1 MTPTKESFLQDLC
14 NLEIPTTIKFS
25 SDGQQVLYS
34 TELTWGHYHGKHP
47 VSTLWLASTGQQA
60 SSRKLTSGLF
70 KDYSPNW
77 SPDGQSIAF
86 ISDRAKVSR
95 QWAIYIMP
103 LMVGSAVEAYPIT
116 PLGNERAIEAY
127 EFSPNGKSIAYLC
140 ADEKTVQ
147 QKLRETNGEDVN
159 VWGEQLPYA
168 RLRIM
173 DLQTKQVRSLNL
185 DRHTSELCWSPDGK
199 QIGIKSLRTPDTEE
213 PYLTGSLISVVDSE
227 QLTVTNLVNFPRMI
241 WDLQWAT
248 SERLCFCGPTP
259 ADRLSVGTCVYSVEL
274 NSEAPTFERIAFGTE
289 NDASSLTRSKATIIA
304 KVEHRLESRI
314 CLLEGQSLYCEEEEL
329 GAFDVTFMP
338 DSSEVV
344 LALATSNVNKPVE
357 VYTKTANGIMVQL
370 SDHGSSFKDH
380 DFGACSFLRCQSTD
394 GQVELD
400 SCYFTPASRATGE
413 AITTSRKPL
422 PTVVL
427 IHGGPTTRLTNAF
440 NSYYYMLAP
449 YLLSQGYG
457 ILLPNYR
464 GSSGR
469 GERFASYTVGGTGQY
484 DYADVIA
491 LTQNAI
497 EKGYADKQRL
507 FVAGWST
514 GGLLTLLCSVRN
526 GSHGFGWKFNAS
538 SPGAAPSDLDT
549 MTMTSDLGSSAQAE
563 FNYDR
568 TPWNTDQSEP
578 RNHSGSALREFSAA
592 VKRSRETGTMVVP
605 PMLILHGEEDVR
617 VPVSQAW
624 GVRRALQSEGLP
636 FELVTYPRQGHF
648 FAEQKFWI
656 DMAMRLGRWCDKYI
670 GPGELRDL

>member
-1 MTPTKESFLQDLC
+1 MTSTKESFLQDLC

-25 SDGQQVLYS
+25 PDGQQVLYS
-34 TELTWGHYHGKHP
+34 TELTWGHYNGKHP
-47 VSTLWLASTGQQA
+47 VSTLWLASTGQQL

-70 KDYSPNW
+70 KDYSPSW

-86 ISDRAKVSR
+86 VSDRAKIGKK
-95 QWAIYIMP
+95 WAIYIMP

-127 EFSPNGKSIAYLC
+127 KFSPNGKSIAYLS
-140 ADEKTVQ
+140 ANEKTVQ
-147 QKLRETNGEDVN
+147 QKSREINGEDVN

-168 RLRIM
+168 RLRVV
-173 DLQTKQVRSLNL
+173 DLQTKQVRSLQL

-199 QIGIKSLRTPDTEE
+199 QIGLKSLRTPDTEE
-213 PYLTGSLISVVDSE
+213 PYLTGSLISVLDSE
-227 QLTVTNLVNFPRMI
+227 LLTVTNLLNFPKNI

-259 ADRLSVGTCVYSVEL
+259 ADRISVGTCVYSVDV
-274 NSEAPTFERIAFGTE
+274 NSEAPTFQRIAFGTE
-289 NDASSLTRSKATIIA
+289 NDASSLTRAKATIIA

-314 CLLEGQSLYCEEEEL
+314 CLLDGQALYCEEEEL

-344 LALATSNVNKPVE
+344 LALATSNINKPVE
-357 VYTKTANGIMVQL
+357 VYTKAANSIMVQL
-370 SDHGSSFKDH
+370 SNHGSSFKDH
-380 DFGACSFLRCQSTD
+380 DFGACNFLRCQSTD

-400 SCYFTPASRATGE
+400 SCYLTPASRVTGE

-449 YLLSQGYG
+449 YLLSIGYG

-491 LTQNAI
+491 LTQNTI

-592 VKRSRETGTMVVP
+592 VKRSKETGTVVVP

-656 DMAMRLGRWCDKYI
+656 DMAMRIGRWCDKYI
-670 GPGELRDL
+670 GPRELRDL

>member
-1 MTPTKESFLQDLC
+1 MMPTKESFLQDLC

-25 SDGQQVLYS
+25 PDGQQVLYS
-34 TELTWGHYHGKHP
+34 TELTLGHYNGKHP
-47 VSTLWLASTGQQA
+47 VSTLWLASTGQQG

-70 KDYSPNW
+70 KDYSPSW
-77 SPDGQSIAF
+77 SPDGQSMAF
-86 ISDRAKVSR
+86 ISDRAKVGG

-116 PLGNERAIEAY
+116 PICNEKAIEAY
-127 EFSPNGKSIAYLC
+127 EFSPDGKSIAYLS

-147 QKLRETNGEDVN
+147 QKARETNGEDVN
-159 VWGEQLPYA
+159 VWGEQWPYA
-168 RLRIM
+168 RLRVV
-173 DLQTKQVRSLNL
+173 DLQTKQVRSLEL
-185 DRHTSELCWSPDGK
+185 DRHASELCWSPNGK
-199 QIGIKSLRTPDTEE
+199 QIGIKSYRTPDTEE
-213 PYLTGSLISVVDSE
+213 PYLIGSLISVLDS
-227 QLTVTNLVNFPRMI
+227 QLFTVTNLLNFPKMI

-248 SERLCFCGPTP
+248 SERLCFCGTTP
-259 ADRLSVGTCVYSVEL
+259 ADRISVGTCVYSVDL
-274 NSEAPTFERIAFGTE
+274 NSEAPTFERIAFGIE
-289 NDASSLTRSKATIIA
+289 NDAFSLTRAKATIIA

-314 CLLEGQSLYCEEEEL
+314 CLLDGQTLYCEEEEL

-338 DSSEVV
+338 DSTEVV
-344 LALATSNVNKPVE
+344 LALATSNINKPVE
-357 VYTKTANGIMVQL
+357 VYTKTANGKMVQL
-370 SDHGSSFKDH
+370 SNHGSSFKHH
-380 DFGACSFLRCQSTD
+380 DFGACNFLTCRSTD
-394 GQVELD
+394 GQAELD

-449 YLLSQGYG
+449 YLLSIGYG

-497 EKGYADKQRL
+497 EQGYADKKRL

-514 GGLLTLLCSVRN
+514 GGLLTLHCSVRN

-538 SPGAAPSDLDT
+538 SPGAAVSDLDT
-549 MTMTSDLGSSAQAE
+549 MTMTSDLGSSSQAE

-568 TPWNTDQSEP
+568 TPWNTGQSET
-578 RNHSGSALREFSAA
+578 RNYSGSALREFSAA
-592 VKRSRETGTMVVP
+592 VKRSKETGTMVVP

-656 DMAMRLGRWCDKYI
+656 DMAMRIGRWCDKYI
-670 GPGELRDL
+670 GPGA